1 MELHIDISSLQNY
14 MLYYL
19 SYWGTKSSP
28 SHGKGIAYFYFKA
41 EWHTLQ
47 RAEQH
52 FVRDRLVLSNI
63 SMSSHDV
70 SGGFLIWKIRLSLHC
85 FLLKVLIL

>member
-28 SHGKGIAYFYFKA
+28 LPWERYFYFKA
-41 EWHTLQ
+41 EWRTLRQ
-47 RAEQH
+47 AEQH

-63 SMSSHDV
+63 SMSFHDV
-70 SGGFLIWKIRLSLHC
+70 SGGASL
-85 FLLKVLIL
+85 FGK